1 MGDFNDKTD
10 SIKTLNQ
17 LIIVNILYNLSYMY
31 YSHYIIIKYIGFKPI
46 YYAINLY
53 IVLYFINFNEFNSL
67 FLLNILLI

>member
-17 LIIVNILYNLSYMY
+17 LIIVNILYNLSHMY
-31 YSHYIIIKYIGFKPI
+31 YSHHIIIKYIGFKPI
-46 YYAINLY
+46 YYAINSY